1 MKKPGIPCL
10 LQMAAAK
17 VTDCSGWTRCFLM
30 HTPKSRCC
38 ALSSRNSAHT
48 QQLFKRHQTVQD
60 GWATFLTKARGWGW
74 QCRLRNCLKAQ
85 AVRCTHSPTL
95 LLAWH
100 PCSVFNSR
108 NDSAGDCSHCSPWEL
123 FSWNIVLDER
133 LWGQNQTGIFLKYF
147 AKLSFSSEQHS
158 PNTLLLLM
166 WLLISG

>member
-1 MKKPGIPCL
+1 MKNPGIPCL

-60 GWATFLTKARGWGW
+60 DWATFLTKARGWGW

-100 PCSVFNSR
+100 PRSVFNSR
-108 NDSAGDCSHCSPWEL
+108 NDCWRL
-123 FSWNIVLDER
+123 FSPFSLGI
-133 LWGQNQTGIFLKYF
+133 IFLEY
-147 AKLSFSSEQHS
+147 SSRWEIMGS
-158 PNTLLLLM
+158 ESDRRFPKVFC
-166 WLLISG
+166 